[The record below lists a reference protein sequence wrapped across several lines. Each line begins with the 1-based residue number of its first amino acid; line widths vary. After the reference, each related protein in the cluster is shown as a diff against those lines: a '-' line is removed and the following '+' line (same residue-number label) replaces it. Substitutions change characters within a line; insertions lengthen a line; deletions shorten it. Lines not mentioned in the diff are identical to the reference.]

1 MTLKI
6 GLTGGIGSG
15 KSTISKVFSILNIPV
30 YEADVKAKYLIEN
43 NQDLLKDIKTL
54 LGPDSYFPNGQYNKV
69 FVAQKVFGNPILLEK
84 LNILVHPRVR
94 ADFEKWVLNHSASKM
109 VIKEAAIMKKD
120 NQLDKIIVVVSP
132 VGVRIERILKRDSFR
147 TKEDVYEI
155 LKRQKNE
162 KEYLEIADFI
172 IKNDE
177 AHLVIPQVLKIIDK
191 LSKVK

>member
-15 KSTISKVFSILNIPV
+15 KSIISKVFSILSIPV

-43 NQDLLKDIKTL
+43 NQDLLKEIKSL
-54 LGPDSYFPNGQYNKV
+54 LGSDSYFPNGHYNKL
-69 FVAQKVFGNPILLEK
+69 FVGQKVFGNPILLEK
-84 LNILVHPRVR
+84 LNNLVHPRVKE
-94 ADFEKWVLNHSASKM
+94 DFEKWVFNHSASKI

-120 NQLDKIIVVVSP
+120 NQLDKIIVVSSP
-132 VGVRIERILKRDSFR
+132 IDIRIERILKRDSFR
-147 TKEDVYEI
+147 TKEDIYEI
-155 LKRQKNE
+155 LRRQKNE
-162 KEYLEIADFI
+162 KEFMEIADFV

-191 LSKVK
+191 FFPVK

>member
-1 MTLKI
+1 VTHCQ
-6 GLTGGIGSG
+6 SQ
-15 KSTISKVFSILNIPV
+15 
-30 YEADVKAKYLIEN
+30 E
-43 NQDLLKDIKTL
+43 
-54 LGPDSYFPNGQYNKV
+54 
-69 FVAQKVFGNPILLEK
+69 
-84 LNILVHPRVR
+84 
-94 ADFEKWVLNHSASKM
+94 
-109 VIKEAAIMKKD
+109 KD
-120 NQLDKIIVVVSP
+120 NQLDKIIVVASP
-132 VGVRIERILKRDSFR
+132 VDVRIGRILKRDSFR

>member
-15 KSTISKVFSILNIPV
+15 KSIISKVFSILNIPV

-43 NQDLLKDIKTL
+43 NQNLLEDIKTL
-54 LGPDSYFPNGQYNKV
+54 LGPDSYFLNGQYNKV
-69 FVAQKVFGNPILLEK
+69 FVGQKVFGNPILLEK
-84 LNILVHPRVR
+84 LNNLVHPRVR
-94 ADFEKWVLNHSASKM
+94 EDFEKWVFNHSASKM

-120 NQLDKIIVVVSP
+120 NQLDKIIVVSSP
-132 VGVRIERILKRDSFR
+132 IEVRIQRILKRDSFR

-162 KEYLEIADFI
+162 KEYMEIADFI

-177 AHLVIPQVLKIIDK
+177 THLVLPQVLKIIDT
-191 LSKVK
+191 LFSVN

>member
-43 NQDLLKDIKTL
+43 NQDLLKDIKSL
-54 LGPDSYFPNGQYNKV
+54 LGSDSYFPNGHYNKV
-69 FVAQKVFGNPILLEK
+69 FVGQKVFGNPILLEK
-84 LNILVHPRVR
+84 LNNLVHPRVR
-94 ADFEKWVLNHSASKM
+94 EDFEKWVINHSTSKM

-120 NQLDKIIVVVSP
+120 NQLDKIIVVASP
-132 VGVRIERILKRDSFR
+132 IDVRIERILKRDSFR
-147 TKEDVYEI
+147 TKEEVFEI

-177 AHLVIPQVLKIIDK
+177 AHLVIPQILKIIDK
-191 LSKVK
+191 LSKEK